1 METDKTMFEKFK
13 ETLELV
19 GKTTTDSTTK
29 AVQNYYNPTPV
40 KWRVIGDSI
49 LIVGTTLT
57 TVAGLLSLSP
67 YVVASA
73 AVITM
78 IGKILTNFFTK

>member
-13 ETLELV
+13 KTLELI
-19 GKTTTDSTTK
+19 GKNTTDSTTK
-29 AVQNYYNPTPV
+29 SVENYYSPTPV